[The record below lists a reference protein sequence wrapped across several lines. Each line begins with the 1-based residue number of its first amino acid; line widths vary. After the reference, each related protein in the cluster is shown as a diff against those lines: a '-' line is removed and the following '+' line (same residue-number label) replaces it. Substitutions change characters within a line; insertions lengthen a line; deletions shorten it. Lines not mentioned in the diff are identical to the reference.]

1 MPTRLSLLGVALS
14 LATTSCASAFQLR
27 MAVGGDVH
35 QHKTQQRKQRAAGSS
50 ATAPVTGTTHQTA
63 PHLMDSIRT
72 TATPPT
78 NLNG

>member
-35 QHKTQQRKQRAAGSS
+35 QHKTQQRKQRA
-50 ATAPVTGTTHQTA
+50 TAPVTSTTHQTA

-72 TATPPT
+72 MATPPA